1 MATTFADRLARAL
14 EASGKSRADLAR
26 VLRSTKGHLGISDS
40 AIGQLL
46 DGTSKSMTAE
56 NCARAARF
64 LEVNHY
70 WLATGDGA
78 MRESYAAQSSK
89 PLTAAAPPP
98 PYLTQEE
105 LLAQLGTLLLQV
117 PVDMRTTFADT
128 LQAWAR
134 SGGEDDRRGALLY
147 LLRAPHSAALGKRAN
162 SK

>member
-46 DGTSKSMTAE
+46 DGT
-56 NCARAARF
+56 
-64 LEVNHY
+64 
-70 WLATGDGA
+70 
-78 MRESYAAQSSK
+78 SK